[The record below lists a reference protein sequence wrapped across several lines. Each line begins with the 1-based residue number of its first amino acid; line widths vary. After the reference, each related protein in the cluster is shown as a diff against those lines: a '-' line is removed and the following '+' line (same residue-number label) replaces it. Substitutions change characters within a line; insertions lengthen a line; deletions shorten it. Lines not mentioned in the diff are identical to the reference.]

1 MQIDRILYPILTLG
15 YGRRIAIWTIGCERR
30 CFGCSNPELQAFD
43 SSKNISLDLILN
55 IILSYKDKIDGVT
68 ITGGEPFLQKD
79 PLLTLLK
86 ELKSNGIEDILVYT
100 GNTLN
105 ELKDMRD
112 KKVDEILKNIDVLID
127 GHYVE
132 ELNDNKGIRGSSNQK
147 VHVFNSNL
155 KEKYKALEGER
166 KVQNIYYK
174 NNSINIGIP
183 LKNSLIRESNLN
195 NRGLIKKGSDN
206 IW

>member
-1 MQIDRILYPILTLG
+1 MQIDRILYPIFTLG
-15 YGRRIAIWTIGCERR
+15 YGSRIVIWTIGCERR
-30 CFGCSNPELQAFD
+30 CRGCSNPELQAFD
-43 SSKNISLDLILN
+43 NSKDVSINTILD
-55 IILSYKDKIDGVT
+55 IILFYKDKIDGVT

-79 PLLTLLK
+79 SLSILVK

-105 ELKDMRD
+105 ELKDMKDR
-112 KKVDEILKNIDVLID
+112 KIDETLKNIDVLVD
-127 GHYVE
+127 GQYIE

-147 VHVFNSNL
+147 VHIFNPKL
-155 KEKYKALEGER
+155 LDKYRTLEGER

-174 NNSINIGIP
+174 NNSINVGIP

-206 IW
+206 I

>member
-1 MQIDRILYPILTLG
+1 M
-15 YGRRIAIWTIGCERR
+15 
-30 CFGCSNPELQAFD
+30 
-43 SSKNISLDLILN
+43 
-55 IILSYKDKIDGVT
+55 
-68 ITGGEPFLQKD
+68 LQKD
-79 PLLTLLK
+79 SLLTLLK

-183 LKNSLIRESNLN
+183 LKNSLIRESNIN

-206 IW
+206 I